1 MGHKA
6 TNLMIFDWQSFDQK
20 EMSLV
25 GGKGARKTSVGNKEL
40 RSFTLNNLEGRRAGE
55 RVKDAET
62 RIPSSWKADRFHIGF
77 LQNHFPF

>member
-6 TNLMIFDWQSFDQK
+6 TTLMIFDWQSFDQK

-40 RSFTLNNLEGRRAGE
+40 RSFALNNLEGGKGE
-55 RVKDAET
+55 
-62 RIPSSWKADRFHIGF
+62 G
-77 LQNHFPF
+77 